1 MSRQSG
7 RRPSGQGSNG
17 GLRNLTLGG
26 GTIGLCVATVV
37 MTLLYVFVPSLQDAL
52 VIEPA
57 TADQLSLLSV
67 VTNSFVAARG
77 SLFGL
82 LILFAL
88 IGYFVWPQL
97 QSLWRRSPGFIIS
110 ASLVILVTVLGLDF
124 ALGRGRGVGLV
135 SALVPLLW
143 FAGTIESRWGEKR
156 LLMFTG
162 IVIVVVNGFG
172 LLVAYAFPGSFG
184 SLAGRNSA
192 LVSGTGPMVSA
203 LLTVWCLMFARVRL
217 AILNIEARKL
227 IWVLVILG
235 FLDILFVGRLK
246 GLMTLMAILTA
257 YLLVSGLWRPNLLL
271 DKLRLKI
278 IETRI
283 RRRRS
288 QIRIVDNDKRHH

>member
-135 SALVPLLW
+135 SALVPLMW

-184 SLAGRNSA
+184 SLAGSKQRTGLRHRSDGERTLDGVVFDVCTRQARHLEYRGPQTHLGPRDSWLSRHTFRRPAQGSDDAHGHTHSLSA
-192 LVSGTGPMVSA
+192 GLGP
-203 LLTVWCLMFARVRL
+203 L
-217 AILNIEARKL
+217 EAN
-227 IWVLVILG
+227 
-235 FLDILFVGRLK
+235 LFWISFV
-246 GLMTLMAILTA
+246 
-257 YLLVSGLWRPNLLL
+257 
-271 DKLRLKI
+271 
-278 IETRI
+278 
-283 RRRRS
+283 
-288 QIRIVDNDKRHH
+288 

>member
-1 MSRQSG
+1 MPGGLGG
-7 RRPSGQGSNG
+7 RG
-17 GLRNLTLGG
+17 GLRNLTLGA
-26 GTIGLCVATVV
+26 GTIGLCVTTVV
-37 MTLLYVFVPSLQDAL
+37 VTLLYVFVPSLQDTL

-57 TADQLSLLSV
+57 TASQLSLPSLL
-67 VTNSFVAARG
+67 TNSFVAARG
-77 SLFGL
+77 SMFGL

-97 QSLWRRSPGFIIS
+97 KHLWNRSPGVIIG
-110 ASLVILVTVLGLDF
+110 ASMTVLITVLGLDF

-135 SALVPLLW
+135 SALVPLIW
-143 FAGTIESRWGEKR
+143 FSATIESRWGEKR
-156 LLMFTG
+156 LLMFAA
-162 IVIVVVNGFG
+162 IVIVVVNAFG
-172 LLVAYAFPGSFG
+172 MLVAYVFPGSFG

-227 IWVLVILG
+227 VWVLVILG

-257 YLLVSGLWRPNLLL
+257 YLLVSGLWRPRLLL
-271 DKLRLKI
+271 DKLRLMI
-278 IETRI
+278 IEARI

-288 QIRIVDNDKRHH
+288 QIRIVDNDKRYH